1 MATCFRYFCIYVQ
14 PDLGG
19 NDVPGVPIHASN
31 TRGAA
36 AKTKL
41 LFARCSW
48 FDVFHCFRVL
58 NDPKMGLC
66 WTLSLEV
73 SWKFLR
79 AILGGLWR
87 RLTAQ
92 ICLRWFKSST
102 WQDARSERASAA
114 SDASGA
120 LRRASSA
127 QGSSRH
133 VQACTQCARQL
144 RNCISLF

>member
-36 AKTKL
+36 AKNMF
-41 LFARCSW
+41 LFAGCSW

-92 ICLRWFKSST
+92 ICLRWCKTFNMARRAQRASE
-102 WQDARSERASAA
+102 RSERRERSAETCI
-114 SDASGA
+114 
-120 LRRASSA
+120 L
-127 QGSSRH
+127 
-133 VQACTQCARQL
+133 CARQFKVFPGVHPV
-144 RNCISLF
+144 RKAV